1 MEMMLRHQ
9 KTMLAL
15 RQQMGWPTF
24 KPANDC
30 ILFTS
35 GKTSDFEVGMELG
48 RIAQMLGKDMIY
60 SGWASVGATTPASF
74 TIAWRNMLTVDI
86 IDRVLPYAA
95 NDQDPIVLVSTRR
108 DEHFAIDRRGSL
120 ARVPGRPKSLGA
132 GRRLAMK
139 RLKAA
144 VKTMGDELLAG
155 NRHVRWG
162 ETEIEPEEPA
172 SEVVVRFG

>member
-15 RQQMGWPTF
+15 RQEMGWPLF

-30 ILFTS
+30 IAFSS
-35 GKTSDFEVGMELG
+35 GKTSDLQVGMELG
-48 RIAQMLGKDMIY
+48 RFAQMLGKDVIY
-60 SGWASVGATTPASF
+60 SGWASVEATTPASF
-74 TIAWRNMLTVDI
+74 TIAWRNLLAVDI
-86 IDRVLPYAA
+86 VDRVLPYAA
-95 NDQDPIVLVSTRR
+95 NDQAPVVLVSTRT

-120 ARVPGRPKSLGA
+120 VRVPGRPKSLGS

-139 RLKAA
+139 RIKAA
-144 VKTMGDELLAG
+144 ASGMGDALLAG

-162 ETEIEPEEPA
+162 ATDIQPDEAVGDLI
-172 SEVVVRFG
+172 VRFG